1 MDALKM
7 GIAEKKKRFV
17 GPCWVRFALYPQKW
31 IMRLSCESVPNRK
44 NRYSVSKPGR
54 IRQRRHRPSDRPWA
68 ERELERPRK
77 HALRKFG
84 QLTSAY
90 AQVRGGLEISKFFF
104 HFSAVCQH
112 GLWNDFEL
120 DFSAKKETEMGDG
133 EIFSHPVNKD
143 RWRCE
148 K

>member
-104 HFSAVCQH
+104 HFGFRH
-112 GLWNDFEL
+112 LWSVTSGEQGSMQIWKVTNNSNSEEYESHYFRSSL
-120 DFSAKKETEMGDG
+120 D
-133 EIFSHPVNKD
+133 
-143 RWRCE
+143 
-148 K
+148 